1 MNILAI
7 GAHPDDIE
15 VGCGGTLL
23 KYARDGHGIYL
34 LIMTKGDMGGD
45 PDTRH
50 NEQERSAELLTARE
64 LIWGGYR
71 DTQLT
76 ENMNRLIHYI
86 EEVLKR
92 VKPEFTFVNFGDDTH
107 QDHRALS
114 RATVSATRYIKN
126 VIFYE
131 VPTTQNFS
139 PTVFVDINETFR
151 DKISLLLMHNS
162 QVMKTN
168 IEGLSIKDVVQSTA
182 IFRGI
187 QGRVRYAEGFVP
199 LRLFI
204 NV

>member
-1 MNILAI
+1 
-7 GAHPDDIE
+7 
-15 VGCGGTLL
+15 
-23 KYARDGHGIYL
+23 
-34 LIMTKGDMGGD
+34 GGD

-50 NEQERSAELLTARE
+50 TEQERSAELLTARE

>member
-1 MNILAI
+1 
-7 GAHPDDIE
+7 
-15 VGCGGTLL
+15 
-23 KYARDGHGIYL
+23 
-34 LIMTKGDMGGD
+34 MTKGDMGGD

-50 NEQERSAELLTARE
+50 GEQERSAELLTARE
-64 LIWGGYR
+64 LDRGGYR

-76 ENMNRLIHYI
+76 ENMNRLIHDI
-86 EEVLKR
+86 EDVLKR
-92 VKPEFTFVNFGDDTH
+92 VKPVSLPSSIRGRH
-107 QDHRALS
+107 APGPPGLVQGHRGRRRGTSKTLFS
-114 RATVSATRYIKN
+114 TKY
-126 VIFYE
+126 
-131 VPTTQNFS
+131 PTTQNFS
-139 PTVFVDINETFR
+139 PTVFVDINETFH